1 MKNKLLTISD
11 QGEWESEDLCGSRRV
26 LHLGDGGGGGV
37 GGGDDGGDSEKK
49 TVQDSTVKTQ
59 Y

>member
-26 LHLGDGGGGGV
+26 LHLDDGGGGGV
-37 GGGDDGGDSEKK
+37 GGGDSEK
-49 TVQDSTVKTQ
+49 TVQDNTVKTQ